1 MDDQNYRDLA
11 LVRLNRAKELLEEA
25 NGLLENGSYK
35 SANNRAFYC
44 VEKCLNALLATQ
56 KVQAQTHN
64 GCLKQFNLLFIHQGD
79 GIFTTADY
87 SIVSQMEQIRNASDY
102 DDFFVASKSETIN
115 QVNNAENFY
124 RKVKN
129 YIVIGE

>member
-11 LVRLNRAKELLEEA
+11 IVRLERAEELLEEA
-25 NGLLENGSYK
+25 KVLLDNDSYK

-44 VEKCLNALLATQ
+44 VEKCLKALLAT
-56 KVQAQTHN
+56 KRVQAQTHN

-79 GIFTTADY
+79 GMFTTADY

-102 DDFFVASKSETIN
+102 DDFFVASKSETIS
-115 QVNNAENFY
+115 QINNAEIFY
-124 RKVKN
+124 QKVKL
-129 YIVIGE
+129 YIS

>member
-11 LVRLNRAKELLEEA
+11 IVRLERTEELLEEA
-25 NGLLENGSYK
+25 KVLLDNDSYK

-44 VEKCLNALLATQ
+44 VEKCLKALLAT
-56 KVQAQTHN
+56 KRVQAQTHN

-79 GIFTTADY
+79 GMFTTADY

-102 DDFFVASKSETIN
+102 DDFFVASKSETIS
-115 QVNNAENFY
+115 QINNAEIFY
-124 RKVKN
+124 QKVKL
-129 YIVIGE
+129 YIS